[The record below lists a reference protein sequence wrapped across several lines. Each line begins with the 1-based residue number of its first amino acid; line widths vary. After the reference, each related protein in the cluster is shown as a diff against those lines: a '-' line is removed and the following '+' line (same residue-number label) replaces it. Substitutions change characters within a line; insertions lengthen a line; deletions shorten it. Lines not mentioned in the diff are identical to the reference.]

1 YYLATDVANIQDFFN
16 PEADRTV
23 VNGDVR
29 HRATGAMI
37 YQLPSL
43 AQRSRVVK
51 GIAGGWQ
58 VSGIVAARSGTV
70 LLVTQPSGIAN
81 SRPDVVAGVDPVLS
95 DWRDT
100 LRYLNRNA
108 FALVPTSSVT
118 TATLRP
124 GTVPSDFVR
133 GPASWTV
140 DLTFAKNIKLQGANR
155 VQLRADAFNV
165 LNHV

>member
-1 YYLATDVANIQDFFN
+1 MTSECTSSGVL
-16 PEADRTV
+16 
-23 VNGDVR
+23 
-29 HRATGAMI
+29 
-37 YQLPSL
+37 
-43 AQRSRVVK
+43 K
-51 GIAGGWQ
+51 GIVGGWQ
-58 VSGIVAARSGTV
+58 VSTIVSARSGTV

-124 GTVPSDFVR
+124 GNVPPDYAR

-140 DLTFAKNIKLQGANR
+140 DLTLAKNIRLHAANR
-155 VQLRADAFNV
+155 VQLRADVFNV
-165 LNHV
+165 LNHVNLNNPNTTVTSPDFGRITAAATMRTGQVGVRMTF